1 MKMQT
6 ILHVV
11 EIPNSMWANILLNE
25 RNEGIKTAK
34 IIEPNWMQAIEP
46 NLNMCLREMG
56 DCNQNLQLAIY
67 R

>member
-25 RNEGIKTAK
+25 RNEGIKIAK
-34 IIEPNWMQAIEP
+34 INEPNASDKAQFE
-46 NLNMCLREMG
+46 NMCLREMG
-56 DCNQNLQLAIY
+56 DCNQNLLLAIF